1 MTPKYLFFFYPHPS
15 TCLLILKGGKGGKEE
30 GRETPMGKRN
40 IGQLPLVSAPTRTNP
55 KTQACAL
62 AWNQTHDL
70 LVYGT
75 TLQPTE
81 PHWPGLDL
89 FYITQSFKVFSFPL
103 KLFKCKWK
111 LSK

>member
-1 MTPKYLFFFYPHPS
+1 MSHDPKIPFFFLSSPKYM
-15 TCLLILKGGKGGKEE
+15 LIDFKGGE